1 MIISTDE
8 TEDDM
13 FISQYID
20 EINLLSGDYI
30 EYDELEDDDE

>member
-1 MIISTDE
+1 
-8 TEDDM
+8 M

-30 EYDELEDDDE
+30 EYDELEDDDEWAINCFI